1 MSRVLHRKDMQTS
14 LHRLFYIKLPIGDTS
29 VKRFQ
34 SVTILQKYCSAA
46 FIEFGAPSRS
56 TVECRRTLERRSRR
70 IPSVIEMFSLTGRV
84 AIITGSAS
92 GFGRA
97 TAKLFAEA
105 GASVVL
111 ASRRA
116 DKLQIVADEIAAMGG
131 NALVVPTDVSVE
143 AQVKNLAERT
153 LEGFGQIDV
162 LVNNAGI
169 LTRTP
174 VPDTSEE
181 EWYALMDAN
190 LKGPFLCCKHV
201 LPVML
206 KKGRGN
212 IVNIA
217 SYLGQFAGSGNTPI
231 YGATK
236 GGVIALTKALAVK
249 YGPQGIRANAVA
261 PAFIKTDLNRD
272 VIENDADPVAKEREV
287 AAPYPLKRLGKPE
300 DIAAAALYF
309 ASDASD
315 WVTGAVLMV
324 DGGLTAA

>member
-1 MSRVLHRKDMQTS
+1 ML
-14 LHRLFYIKLPIGDTS
+14 
-29 VKRFQ
+29 
-34 SVTILQKYCSAA
+34 
-46 FIEFGAPSRS
+46 
-56 TVECRRTLERRSRR
+56 
-70 IPSVIEMFSLTGRV
+70 EMFSLNGKV
-84 AIITGSAS
+84 AIVTGSAS

-116 DKLQIVADEIAAMGG
+116 DKLHIIADEIAAKSG
-131 NALVVPTDVSVE
+131 NVLIVPTDVTVE
-143 AQVKNLAERT
+143 AQVKHLVEQSLDR
-153 LEGFGQIDV
+153 FGRIEV

-174 VPDTSEE
+174 VPDTTED
-181 EWYALMDAN
+181 EWYSLIDTN

-206 KKGRGN
+206 RQGRGN

-217 SYLGQFAGSGNTPI
+217 SYLGQFAGSGNTPV

-249 YGPQGIRANAVA
+249 YGPQQIRVNAIA
-261 PAFIKTDLNRD
+261 PAFIKTDLNRN
-272 VIENDADPVAKEREV
+272 VIEDAPDPVAKEQEV

-300 DIAAAALYF
+300 DVAAAALYF
-309 ASDASD
+309 ASDASN
-315 WVTGAVLMV
+315 WVTGAVLLV